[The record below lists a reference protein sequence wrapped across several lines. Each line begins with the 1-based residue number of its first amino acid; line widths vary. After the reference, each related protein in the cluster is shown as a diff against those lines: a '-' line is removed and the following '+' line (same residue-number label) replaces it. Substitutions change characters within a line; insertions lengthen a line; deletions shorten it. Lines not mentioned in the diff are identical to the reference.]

1 MYFSVIYLIT
11 QKFISERAN
20 PRLQVFF
27 FFLKHVL
34 NFKWKVVS
42 SPRLFTSISNS
53 DFLEFINAEIL
64 LALYWY
70 LYWWGFH
77 PEPRVFMSVWLL
89 ETLLC
94 LGRKKQKENRPYLS
108 PNKKASDFLWE
119 FNVHVLVGLKSF
131 TWNILIC
138 ALLYLISI
146 KRKDMTS
153 LHSNSLFNIVGELR
167 LISHAVV
174 GF

>member
-1 MYFSVIYLIT
+1 M
-11 QKFISERAN
+11 
-20 PRLQVFF
+20 
-27 FFLKHVL
+27 L

-70 LYWWGFH
+70 LYNDGA
-77 PEPRVFMSVWLL
+77 STQNL
-89 ETLLC
+89 EYLC
-94 LGRKKQKENRPYLS
+94 LFDYWRHFCAWVGK
-108 PNKKASDFLWE
+108 NKKKTDPTSPPTKKPQIFLWE

-138 ALLYLISI
+138 ALMYLISI

-167 LISHAVV
+167 LIPHAVV